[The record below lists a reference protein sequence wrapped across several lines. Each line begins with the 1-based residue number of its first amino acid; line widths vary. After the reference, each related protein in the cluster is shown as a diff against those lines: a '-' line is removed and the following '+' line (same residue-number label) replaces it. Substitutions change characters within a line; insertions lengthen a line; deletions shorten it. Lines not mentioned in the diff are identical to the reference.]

1 MDEWWHDMIYH
12 SSVKMTPYE
21 AMYGWKPLSMIS
33 YIPSTWG
40 VHILDDALHTKNNIL
55 HILKDNMILSQNK
68 MNQHV
73 DKHRSKHSFEV
84 GDYVFIQ
91 LQPYK
96 HTSLKTHLHQNLSMN
111 ICGPYTILQCIG

>member
-33 YIPSTWG
+33 YIPSTSR
-40 VHILDDALHTKNNIL
+40 VQVLDDALDTKNNIL

-73 DKHRSKHSFEV
+73 YKHPSKHSFELC
-84 GDYVFIQ
+84 D
-91 LQPYK
+91 
-96 HTSLKTHLHQNLSMN
+96 
-111 ICGPYTILQCIG
+111 